1 MLHITVTHLDVRYEI
16 PTGANAHDKSI
27 LAYAAEAYHYVL
39 PNGRHTYSQFAD
51 AIAKVYSLDE
61 PRNRYI
67 VNLLR
72 RWDDAYTDAHIRPAK
87 RPRRHLT

>member
-1 MLHITVTHLDVRYEI
+1 MLHITITHLKCSIEI
-16 PTGANAHDKSI
+16 PTGASAPDKSI
-27 LAYAAEAYHYVL
+27 LKYAAEAYYYVL

-67 VNLLR
+67 VELLR
-72 RWDDAYTDAHIRPAK
+72 RLDVLDGWNTPA
-87 RPRRHLT
+87 PVPAGLF